1 MRNIMKS
8 NFVPPL
14 RLILTNRCNGLC
26 PFCHKEGY
34 QGNSDMVWQDICACA
49 NTAEELALPNI
60 TLTGGEPTLRADL
73 PDIISEL
80 QKRYSGHISLT
91 TNGYNLEQ
99 TAESLQIPL
108 YAVNLSVSSFSQNL
122 WGKYQNVLP
131 KKAIKSLLTV
141 PAINKKFNIVI
152 TKDNYQEIKDIISFC
167 ISNSISLDIMFEL
180 KEYNTEDLLIQKFIL
195 TFFSKLGEP
204 IIHYGPTPSLTI
216 EINDTCKISIKHPTL
231 SSLVKWDI
239 CCQCKVV
246 SECFERVCAVRVYP
260 NGIVTPCLNH
270 SIIVDKGDQKE
281 LKDRIYD
288 AYDVLGKCEA
298 FHIGEEKLIL
308 NNTFCPTHV

>member
-34 QGNSDMVWQDICACA
+34 QGNSDMFWQDICTCA

-122 WGKYQNVLP
+122 WRKYQNVLP
-131 KKAIKSLLTV
+131 GKAIKSLLAV
-141 PAINKKFNIVI
+141 PAIKKKFNIVI
-152 TKDNYQEIKDIISFC
+152 TKDNYQEIKDIISFAYPTQF
-167 ISNSISLDIMFEL
+167 LW
-180 KEYNTEDLLIQKFIL
+180 IL
-195 TFFSKLGEP
+195 
-204 IIHYGPTPSLTI
+204 
-216 EINDTCKISIKHPTL
+216 
-231 SSLVKWDI
+231 
-239 CCQCKVV
+239 
-246 SECFERVCAVRVYP
+246 
-260 NGIVTPCLNH
+260 CLN
-270 SIIVDKGDQKE
+270 
-281 LKDRIYD
+281 
-288 AYDVLGKCEA
+288 
-298 FHIGEEKLIL
+298 
-308 NNTFCPTHV
+308 